1 MNTNHPGNEKG
12 FWGLGLLSA
21 LVPTSAPE
29 AAQTD
34 KRGLSPKAM
43 TSSHLFSQI
52 IFSVRYPLSLFPE
65 VCPELSSGNFF
76 PQACGSILNP
86 HSYAL

>member
-1 MNTNHPGNEKG
+1 MNTNRPGNEKG

-21 LVPTSAPE
+21 LVPTPAP
-29 AAQTD
+29 D

-65 VCPELSSGNFF
+65 VCPELSFGNFF
-76 PQACGSILNP
+76 PQALGSILNP

>member
-21 LVPTSAPE
+21 LVPTPAP
-29 AAQTD
+29 D

-43 TSSHLFSQI
+43 TASHLFSQI
-52 IFSVRYPLSLFPE
+52 IFSVRYPLYLFPE
-65 VCPELSSGNFF
+65 VSGNFF
-76 PQACGSILNP
+76 PQALGSILNP